1 MLIYIGIA
9 FLCFS
14 SILLRNCVMV
24 ARMTLD
30 HTVWVRV
37 LVPQP
42 VISRKIDLDIFLSYR
57 YINQNAFD
65 FTNSISVF
73 AVVYARQVTVSAAP

>member
-42 VISRKIDLDIFLSYR
+42 AIQAVFGGFGSRKIGKKYSNTAIVMQF
-57 YINQNAFD
+57 
-65 FTNSISVF
+65 
-73 AVVYARQVTVSAAP
+73 